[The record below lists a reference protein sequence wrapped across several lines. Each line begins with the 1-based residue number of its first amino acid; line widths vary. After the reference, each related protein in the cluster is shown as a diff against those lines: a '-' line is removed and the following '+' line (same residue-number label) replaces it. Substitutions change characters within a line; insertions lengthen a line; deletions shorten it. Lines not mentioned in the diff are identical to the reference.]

1 MKQEK
6 KWRIKL
12 YSNWYLNYGKPDIEN
27 KLDILGGSSMTSD
40 LRMFILSKSKQ
51 KNIDDF
57 ISLFGKDIR
66 LFESYQSKLLPYI
79 IKEEAK
85 LKRKLT
91 DEEQAKIYANLIKAE
106 NMNILK
112 TKYVPKTQI
121 IGRIKDTKL
130 QQYFTNELL
139 AKYIIDKSSI
149 KNNTGKIVI
158 LEPSAGKGDL
168 IKPILE
174 LGKDTTIYL
183 VEFDPKNIKALQSI
197 VDKTLFIR
205 GKNFLK

>member
-1 MKQEK
+1 
-6 KWRIKL
+6 
-12 YSNWYLNYGKPDIEN
+12 LNYGKPDIEN

-79 IKEEAK
+79 IK
-85 LKRKLT
+85 LT
-91 DEEQAKIYANLIKAE
+91 DEEQAKIYANLLKAE
-106 NMNILK
+106 NINILK

-121 IGRIKDTKL
+121 IVRIKDTKL

-139 AKYIIDKSSI
+139 AKYVISKSSI

-174 LGKDTTIYL
+174 LGKDTTIDL
-183 VEFDPKNIKALQSI
+183 VEIDDKNRKHLQSL

-205 GKNFLK
+205 GKNFLKYYISTRYDYIYMNPLFILKI